1 MRLPIVAVVAL
12 PLDPIAEAQHRWIER
27 WGAGE
32 HMAAATSLMRAQ
44 QLVLAAVEDELRP
57 FGLTFASYEALMLL
71 SFSRRGQLPLGKMS
85 ERLMVHP
92 ASITNTVDRLE
103 ERGLVERRR
112 DAADGRRVLAAITEA
127 GRAIAAEATEPLNK
141 VQFGLGMLDEESAVQ
156 INAVLRRV
164 REGAGDFAKDVAD
177 PWTSK

>member
-1 MRLPIVAVVAL
+1 VGL
-12 PLDPIAEAQHRWIER
+12 PLDPIAEARRHWSER
-27 WGAGE
+27 WGAAE

-71 SFSRRGQLPLGKMS
+71 SFSRRGALPLGKMS

-112 DAADGRRVLAAITEA
+112 DTADGRRVLAAITDA

-141 VQFGLGMLDEESAVQ
+141 VQFGLGMLDEMAAAE

-164 REGAGDFAKDVAD
+164 REGAGDIAEDVAD
-177 PWTSK
+177 PWTSN

>member
-1 MRLPIVAVVAL
+1 MGTRSKRELAGDVWLLMARFAM
-12 PLDPIAEAQHRWIER
+12 DKFQR
-27 WGAGE
+27 GA
-32 HMAAATSLMRAQ
+32 HL
-44 QLVLAAVEDELRP
+44 ELLRQE
-57 FGLTFASYEALMLL
+57 GLTPGHMKTLSVLDADEPRPMGVIADQMRCDASQMTWL
-71 SFSRRGQLPLGKMS
+71 
-85 ERLMVHP
+85 
-92 ASITNTVDRLE
+92 VDRLE

-141 VQFGLGMLDEESAVQ
+141 VQFGLGMIDEATAAQ

-164 REGAGDFAKDVAD
+164 REGAGDIAEDVAD

>member
-1 MRLPIVAVVAL
+1 MPLS
-12 PLDPIAEAQHRWIER
+12 LDPIAEARRLWVER

-44 QLVLAAVEDELRP
+44 QIVLAAVEDELRP

-71 SFSRRGQLPLGKMS
+71 SFSRRGALPLGKMS

-112 DAADGRRVLAAITEA
+112 DARDGRRVLAAITVE
-127 GRAIAAEATEPLNK
+127 GRAVAAEATEPLNK
-141 VQFGLGMLDEESAVQ
+141 MQFGLSMLDEGDAGR
-156 INAVLRRV
+156 INALVRRLR
-164 REGAGDFAKDVAD
+164 EFAGDLEADVAD
-177 PWTSK
+177 PWE